1 MKARVTDELLEILR
15 SKSKSERQE
24 IGEAINQ
31 VLESWGR
38 PHGHSGIGI
47 RRLTKTIFEC
57 RVGLDDWLAFVFIVT
72 PPELV
77 FFFIGNHDE
86 IQKLIRSN
94 R

>member
-1 MKARVTDELLEILR
+1 MKARVTEDLLEQIRSR
-15 SKSKSERQE
+15 SKLERQE

-31 VLESWGR
+31 VLESWGH
-38 PHGHSGIGI
+38 PHAHSGIGI

-57 RVGLDDWLAFVFIVT
+57 RVGLDDRLAFVFIAT

>member
-24 IGEAINQ
+24 IGDAINQ

-38 PHGHSGIGI
+38 PHGHSDIGI

-57 RVGLDDWLAFVFIVT
+57 RVGLDDRLAFVFIAT

-86 IQKLIRSN
+86 IQKLIRSI